1 MLVTKDNFQLAS
13 KYFQESLD
21 LCDFLSFDCEMTGI
35 RYDIQTGRNKYD
47 DIQYQY
53 HKFKKTT
60 NTYELIQIGFSFYFN
75 ELIQPNDK
83 TTKTIWTSMKK

>member
-35 RYDIQTGRNKYD
+35 RNNI
-47 DIQYQY
+47 
-53 HKFKKTT
+53 KTERK
-60 NTYELIQIGFSFYFN
+60 N
-75 ELIQPNDK
+75 
-83 TTKTIWTSMKK
+83 